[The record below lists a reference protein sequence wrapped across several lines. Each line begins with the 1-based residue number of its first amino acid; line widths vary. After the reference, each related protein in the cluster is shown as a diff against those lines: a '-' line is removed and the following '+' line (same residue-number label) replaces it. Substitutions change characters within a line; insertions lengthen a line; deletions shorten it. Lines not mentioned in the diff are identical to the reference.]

1 MLLDDTAKN
10 DPTTDE
16 IERLRRRIS
25 DLEQEKADLE
35 LLLVTTTEHA
45 DAFERQLTK
54 ARDSLESEVT
64 RRTQELAEKNIH
76 LQREIYERTK
86 IEAELRHSRDVAE
99 QASRAKS
106 SFLANMSHE
115 LRTPLNAIIGYSEM
129 LQEDIADLGYD
140 ELLPDLQRIQGAGK
154 HLLGLINDVLDIT
167 KIEAGKMDVHNE
179 SFNLSAVIQD
189 VTETVLPIVQHK
201 ENMLSVEQ
209 HPQDL
214 GEIYADLTKV
224 RQMLLNLLS
233 NAAKF
238 TDKGKIVL
246 SVTRTLD
253 NEAKEWVIF
262 KVSDQGIGMT
272 EEQVGKLFQPF
283 TQADSS
289 TTRKYG
295 GTGLGLAITKRFA
308 EMMGGHIQVTSQ
320 LGRGSIFTIR
330 MPTRLNIA
338 K

>member
-1 MLLDDTAKN
+1 MLPDDTNVKM
-10 DPTTDE
+10 E
-16 IERLRRRIS
+16 QLYRQIS

-54 ARDSLESEVT
+54 ARDSLESEVD

-129 LQEDIADLGYD
+129 LQEDIADLGCE

-179 SFNLSAVIQD
+179 SFNLTAVIQD
-189 VTETVLPIVQHK
+189 VSETVLPIVQHK
-201 ENMLSVEQ
+201 ENLLVVEQ
-209 HPQDL
+209 HPNEL
-214 GEIYADLTKV
+214 GEIFADLTKV

-238 TDKGKIVL
+238 TEKGNITL
-246 SVTRTLD
+246 SVTRALD
-253 NEAKEWVIF
+253 NEGKEWVVF
-262 KVSDQGIGMT
+262 KVADQGIGMT
-272 EEQVGKLFQPF
+272 TEQVDKLFQPF

-308 EMMGGHIQVTSQ
+308 EMMGGNVMVEST
-320 LGRGSIFTIR
+320 LNKGSIFTIR
-330 MPTRLNIA
+330 MPTHVIIA